1 MNFARPVGAGRCP
14 HTGMERAPMADTT
27 ATPEE
32 TTSSGN
38 EVKIKEVGPARKRLT
53 ITVPADAID
62 EKLEASLATL
72 MTETALPGFRKGRAP
87 KALMQKRFGSALKTE
102 TRNQIVADA
111 YSAAIEENQL
121 KPVGDP
127 EPVTN
132 IEELEL
138 KEGQALTFE
147 VDIEVVP
154 DFDMPKLD
162 DIEIKKPKLEISDEM
177 IDREIERQCLQI
189 GQESKVDSDFQPSDR
204 LVGSVKA
211 TRKGE
216 DEPFFEH
223 EEALIQVP
231 GKDAKGRG
239 QVLGLLIDGLDKILK
254 GAKVGDTIPV
264 TTTVPETHEREDIR
278 GKEIT
283 IEFSIRQGVRVT
295 PASVDEVVERYGMA
309 DENMLREQI
318 KLALEQRR
326 DYEQADAMRQQL
338 YEELIKRVDFELP
351 EKLSENQAAR
361 ILQRYEMELLYR
373 GLAPE
378 EIEERLA
385 ESRAQSVEV
394 ARNRL
399 KLFFLMSRLA
409 EEKNIQVNEQ
419 EVNGRIAMI
428 AAQRGERPEQ
438 LRNELT
444 KSGRITEI
452 AIQVRDHKTAD
463 KIIQEH
469 AKVSDISADE
479 WQKLRDKKL
488 GTEGDSGSAAT
499 GSKKKTTKKKTTSK
513 KKTKKKSTKKD

>member
-1 MNFARPVGAGRCP
+1 
-14 HTGMERAPMADTT
+14 MADTT

-32 TTSSGN
+32 TTSSSN

-72 MTETALPGFRKGRAP
+72 MTETSLPGFRKGRAP

-132 IEELEL
+132 IDELEL
-138 KEGQALTFE
+138 KEGQSMEFE

-154 DFDMPKLD
+154 DFDLPKLD
-162 DIEIKKPKLEISDEM
+162 DIEIKKPQLEITDEM
-177 IDREIERQCLQI
+177 IDGELDRQRLQI
-189 GQESKVDSDFQPSDR
+189 GAESKVDSNFQPGDR

-216 DEPFFEH
+216 EEPFFEH
-223 EEALIQVP
+223 EEALVGVP
-231 GKDAKGRG
+231 GEDADGRG
-239 QVLGLLIDGLDKILK
+239 QVLGLLIDGLDRILK
-254 GAKVGDTIPV
+254 GAKVGDTIPI

-283 IEFSIRQGVRVT
+283 IAYSIRQGIRVT
-295 PASVDEVVERYGMA
+295 PASLDEVVERYGMA

-351 EKLSENQAAR
+351 EKLSENQAGR
-361 ILQRYEMELLYR
+361 ILHRYEMELLYR
-373 GLAPE
+373 GLSAE

-409 EEKNIQVNEQ
+409 EENQIQVNEQ

-428 AAQRGERPEQ
+428 AAQRGVRPEQ

-463 KIIQEH
+463 KIIH
-469 AKVSDISADE
+469 DFAKVSDITAE
-479 WQKLRDKKL
+479 QWQKMRDEKL
-488 GTEGDSGSAAT
+488 GTGDSSGDSSDGGAKASGKKKTTKKTT
-499 GSKKKTTKKKTTSK
+499 GKKKTTKKK
-513 KKTKKKSTKKD
+513 KTAKD